1 MTIQSWTTEP
11 LTSLSLSEVQREFGG
26 VNPISMSEYR
36 ATTVGYV
43 GIGRTGYPFGQE
55 VEIPGLGYSISI
67 SNFYGSSSVPY
78 AIYPQKV
85 SFNEGETMTFTVTAP
100 VSNGTKLYWTFDDVT
115 VNVVVSPATL
125 DIGYKDVAYS
135 VQLVGS
141 GGIGNYRYAI
151 GRGSLPSGLTLFTGN
166 GLIAGRPTVTESK
179 TFLINTFDTEFNSNA
194 FLYTIRIDEVL
205 ISILPTSFTAARKN
219 VPFTY
224 SINVSG
230 GATPYIITVD
240 SGTLPTGVLL
250 TPMTDTRADLGGT
263 PSVPGTYNFVIK
275 AVDSNG
281 ATKTREYSFA
291 VNDVGIS
298 INPAAL
304 PAGVV
309 NTPYSQIAY
318 ASGGT
323 SPYTYTL
330 NAGSEL
336 PIGLTLSAN
345 TGLISGS
352 PTIAGSR
359 SFTIRATDVNTNY
372 GIKPYTITIGGASVV
387 VLPGAI
393 TNVFKNV
400 PFSMNITGAGGSA
413 PYVYSII
420 YGSVPTGLTFF
431 TGNGYLAGTPTVTG
445 AYVFEVKATDA
456 VTNFATR
463 RYTVMCVQVVI
474 LFDPPFLPRA
484 KTNVSYTQPL
494 IVSGGQSPYSFA
506 VTANALPAGIS
517 LSSNGIISG
526 TPTAPVTINSFT
538 VTATDYNNNT
548 STKVYALLV
557 DPVEI
562 IVLPDLL
569 TDGLTSIPYSRS
581 LASSGGTP
589 PYTYTVVSGILPPGI
604 TLSSSGVLS
613 GTPTVVDLYNFT
625 IRSTDANTNSLVKA
639 YSLAV
644 LTNQWSLSLIG
655 YSEGAVSGSP
665 ITVTE
670 GSALTY
676 IINWPTNVPE
686 IALSQLRIV
695 GPKLTDASDVEL
707 ETIDVV
713 TGIYNYDVGFSNEY
727 NITGAPLN
735 LAKSIGSSFYLSN
748 NSFFTSN
755 GIRYGLY
762 RKPDANGLSY
772 WVRYAQDNNLAVSDQ
787 AFIDAF
793 FLKAELGT
801 GAPGTIQDGTRC
813 LNNTKT
819 LSVGYY
825 EGTDFFDRPDTNGRS
840 GIASIHIVADQLL
853 EGAES
858 FNVKLFYN
866 SAVVSTWGGVNVSD
880 TSTPPPPSIILSDIA
895 TTGQRGD
902 LYDSTISATG
912 GTSPYTISFIGG
924 VIPNGLT
931 LGPTG
936 NLFGRP
942 SSTGTFSFTIQVID
956 TANYSVTRI
965 YTISISGK
973 TLILTPSSLPD
984 FYLVGPSLSPY
995 YNSQLSTSGGIGD
1008 YTYQVVA
1015 GTLPY
1020 NLTLTERGLITPN
1033 ANPGVA
1039 ATYTFTIRSTD
1050 SYGNSIDRQYS
1061 IVDHETT
1068 NTPPPPPPPTPGPT
1082 PPYYPPSPYTP
1093 ANRLTING
1101 SVRLTAAYT
1110 YVNESGVA
1118 PRVGV
1123 FWTAGH
1129 NTVPYTYR
1137 IVNPPSEIT
1146 WTISQG
1152 NLPPGYELVPS
1163 GFGAVVIQG
1172 IANTTTYCQYGD
1184 CTPGN
1189 LVYSPNNPPTFTIRA
1204 TAANGDYGT
1213 LVDGIFVFKTNGFPS

>member
-1 MTIQSWTTEP
+1 VTIQSWTTNP
-11 LTSLSLSEVQREFGG
+11 LTSLSLSEIQREFDG

-36 ATTVGYV
+36 ATSSGYV
-43 GIGRTGYPFGQE
+43 SIGRTGYPFGEE
-55 VEIPGLGYSISI
+55 VEIPGLGVSISI
-67 SNFYGSSSVPY
+67 SNFYGASSVPY

-85 SFNEGETMTFTVTAP
+85 SFNEGETMTFTITAP
-100 VSNGTKLYWTFDDVT
+100 VTNGTKLYWTFDDTT
-115 VNVVVSPATL
+115 VNILVSPTVFDA
-125 DIGYKDVAYS
+125 GYKDVAYQT
-135 VQLVGS
+135 QLS
-141 GGIGNYRYAI
+141 ATGGVGNYTYRI
-151 GRGSLPSGLTLFTGN
+151 GRGSLPSGLTLFSGN
-166 GLIAGRPTVTESK
+166 GLISGTPTVVESK
-179 TFLINTFDTEFNSNA
+179 TFLVNTSDTEFNSNA

-205 ISILPTSFTAARKN
+205 ISITPTSFTPVNKN

-224 SINVSG
+224 SVNVSG
-230 GATPYIITVD
+230 GATPYIITLD
-240 SGTLPTGVLL
+240 SGSLPQGVSL
-250 TPMTDTRADLGGT
+250 TPMTDTRADLGGIA
-263 PSVPGTYNFVIK
+263 SIPGTYNFVIK
-275 AVDSNG
+275 AVDQNG
-281 ATKTREYSFA
+281 ASKTRSYAFA
-291 VNDVGIS
+291 VNEVGIS
-298 INPAAL
+298 INPTSL
-304 PAGVV
+304 SPAVV

-318 ASGGT
+318 ATGGT

-330 NAGSEL
+330 NLGSTL
-336 PIGLTLSAN
+336 PAGLTLSGN

-352 PTIAGSR
+352 PTMPGVS
-359 SFTIRATDVNTNY
+359 SFTIRATDFNTNY
-372 GIKPYTITIGGASVV
+372 GTRAYTLTVGASSVV

-393 TNVFKNV
+393 PNVYKNV
-400 PFSMNITGAGGSA
+400 PFNINITGAGGSS
-413 PYVYSII
+413 PYAYSII
-420 YGSVPTGLTFF
+420 YGSLPTGLTFF
-431 TGNGYLAGTPTVTG
+431 NANGYVTGTPTVTG
-445 AYVFEVKATDA
+445 TYVFEIKTIDA

-463 RYTVMCVQVVI
+463 RYTVMCVQVVLI
-474 LFDPPFLPRA
+474 FDPPFLPRA
-484 KTNVSYTQPL
+484 KTNVNYTQPL

-506 VTANALPAGIS
+506 VTSGALPSGVS
-517 LSSNGIISG
+517 LSSSGIIVGVPS
-526 TPTAPVTINSFT
+526 APVTVNSFT
-538 VTATDYNNNT
+538 VTVTDYNGNT
-548 STKVYALLV
+548 GTKVYALLV

-562 IVLPDLL
+562 IVLPAILN
-569 TDGLTSIPYSRS
+569 DGLTSIPYSMS
-581 LASSGGTP
+581 LASSGGTA
-589 PYTYTVVSGILPPGI
+589 PYTYTLVSGTLPPGI
-604 TLSSSGVLS
+604 TLSSAGVLS

-625 IRSTDANTNSLVKA
+625 IRSSDINTNSIQKA
-639 YSLAV
+639 YSLAI

-676 IINWPTNVPE
+676 IINWPTNIPE
-686 IALSQLRIV
+686 AAQSQLRIV
-695 GPKLTDASDVEL
+695 GPKLTDASDVDL
-707 ETIDVV
+707 ETIDVY
-713 TGIYNYDVGFSNEY
+713 TGVYNYDVGFSNEY
-727 NITGAPLN
+727 NITGAALN

-748 NSFFTSN
+748 NSFFTSD

-762 RKPDANGLSY
+762 RKPDANGLRY
-772 WVRYAQDNNLAVSDQ
+772 WVKYAQDNNLAVSDQ

-793 FLKAELGT
+793 FLKASLGT

-813 LNNTKT
+813 LNNTKS

-825 EGTDFFDRPDTNGRS
+825 EGTDFFDRPNTIGRA

-866 SAVVSTWGGVNVSD
+866 SAVVSTWGGVNVTD
-880 TSTPPPPSIILSDIA
+880 TSTPPPPSIILSNIA
-895 TTGQRGD
+895 TTGERGV

-912 GTSPYTISFIGG
+912 GASPYTLTFTGG

-942 SSTGTFSFTIQVID
+942 SSTGTFSFTIQAID
-956 TANYSVTRI
+956 SENYSVSRT
-965 YTISISGK
+965 YSISISGK

-995 YNSQLSTSGGIGD
+995 YNSQLSTTGGIGN

-1020 NLTLTERGLITPN
+1020 NLTLSELGLITPN

-1039 ATYTFTIRSTD
+1039 ATYTFTIRSSD
-1050 SYGNSIDRQYS
+1050 SYGNSIDKQYS

-1068 NTPPPPPPPTPGPT
+1068 NVPPPPPPPTPGPT

-1093 ANRLTING
+1093 GNRLTIDG
-1101 SVRLTAAYT
+1101 SVRLSAAFT

-1118 PRVGV
+1118 PRVGIY
-1123 FWTAGH
+1123 WTAGH
-1129 NTVPYTYR
+1129 NTIPYTYR

-1152 NLPPGYELVPS
+1152 NLPPGYELIPS
-1163 GFGAVVIQG
+1163 GFGSVVIQG
-1172 IANTTTYCQYGD
+1172 VANTTTYCQYGD

-1213 LVDGIFVFKTNGFPS
+1213 LIDGIFVFKTNGFPS